1 MFVVEYPTAVIL
13 LLEST
18 LAFLPLLAR
27 RKRVTRS
34 RAQRINCNG
43 SFVLV
48 ILAPIHQ
55 DFADAQTLFHIRD
68 DKIAMIVLQHSRKRM
83 GEWLGDVVTRGCV
96 ERNIKLQSFGTGSFW
111 KALQPKMIKNRA

>member
-1 MFVVEYPTAVIL
+1 TQIYSLSLHDA
-13 LLEST
+13 
-18 LAFLPLLAR
+18 LPI
-27 RKRVTRS
+27 S
-34 RAQRINCNG
+34 QRINCNG

-55 DFADAQTLFHIRD
+55 HFADAQTLFHIRD

-96 ERNIKLQSFGTGSFW
+96 ERNIKLQSLDRKSTRLNSSHV
-111 KALQPKMIKNRA
+111 AI